1 MHSRS
6 VLSVNSQYLV
16 KSIDPPPLLSLSPSL
31 FLSPLF
37 PLLFLFFKR
46 RSCISLVYFDCL
58 SSDWCCLRDVKFS
71 DILGTAE
78 PPRVMFV

>member
-37 PLLFLFFKR
+37 PLLFLFFLNAVPVYPLFILIVCR
-46 RSCISLVYFDCL
+46 ATGVASETLSLVIF
-58 SSDWCCLRDVKFS
+58 
-71 DILGTAE
+71 
-78 PPRVMFV
+78 